1 MFPRIGKRQTRR
13 ACLHVDPNAV
23 AEHGDLVREEVVDI
37 RQCRRAEAGRVQ
49 RLQQTCR
56 ILSSRVDEDVQIERS
71 SSDTVQDGGDPPDD
85 DVPNVV
91 GGEGREY
98 AA

>member
-1 MFPRIGKRQTRR
+1 
-13 ACLHVDPNAV
+13 
-23 AEHGDLVREEVVDI
+23 
-37 RQCRRAEAGRVQ
+37 
-49 RLQQTCR
+49 
-56 ILSSRVDEDVQIERS
+56 
-71 SSDTVQDGGDPPDD
+71 VQDGGNLPDD

>member
-1 MFPRIGKRQTRR
+1 
-13 ACLHVDPNAV
+13 
-23 AEHGDLVREEVVDI
+23 VREKVVDV
-37 RQCRRAEAGRVQ
+37 RQRCRAEAGRLQ
-49 RLQQTCR
+49 RLQQTR
-56 ILSSRVDEDVQIERS
+56 RVLLRRVDEDVEIERS
-71 SSDTVQDGGDPPDD
+71 PSDTVQDGGDPPDD

>member
-1 MFPRIGKRQTRR
+1 
-13 ACLHVDPNAV
+13 
-23 AEHGDLVREEVVDI
+23 
-37 RQCRRAEAGRVQ
+37 
-49 RLQQTCR
+49 
-56 ILSSRVDEDVQIERS
+56 
-71 SSDTVQDGGDPPDD
+71 VQDGGNPPDD